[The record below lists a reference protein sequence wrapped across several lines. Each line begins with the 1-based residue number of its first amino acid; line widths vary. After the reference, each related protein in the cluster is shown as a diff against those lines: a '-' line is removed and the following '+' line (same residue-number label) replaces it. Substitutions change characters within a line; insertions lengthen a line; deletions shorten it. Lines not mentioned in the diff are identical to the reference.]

1 MEFLD
6 LQPGEMEMLEGKTKK
21 RQQLRAEKAFAR
33 RGLSRLRVLGLG

>member
-21 RQQLRAEKAFAR
+21 RQQLRAEEAFAR
-33 RGLSRLRVLGLG
+33 RGLSRLRVSGLG